1 MEHPD
6 TKQQILNAAKSLFAR
21 EGYQA
26 TSMRAITESARVNL
40 ALANYHFG
48 SKKALLEAVLERH
61 LKPLNEA
68 RLERLKMIKDEVQRR
83 KQKPA
88 VFDILSAFIEPIP
101 HLKEVGEGGTDF
113 SILIGRAFIE
123 PDRTARKIFLRLM
136 KPVSQVMLDLLGN
149 ALPELSK
156 EAIFWR
162 FQFVIGA
169 LTRAMIIYKNRRV
182 ESTEFN
188 SKTNM
193 DSLMDSLISF
203 VQAGMEAPMR
213 QKQFTRELD
222 NMKRVK

>member
-1 MEHPD
+1 
-6 TKQQILNAAKSLFAR
+6 
-21 EGYQA
+21 
-26 TSMRAITESARVNL
+26 
-40 ALANYHFG
+40 
-48 SKKALLEAVLERH
+48 
-61 LKPLNEA
+61 
-68 RLERLKMIKDEVQRR
+68 
-83 KQKPA
+83 
-88 VFDILSAFIEPIP
+88 
-101 HLKEVGEGGTDF
+101 
-113 SILIGRAFIE
+113 
-123 PDRTARKIFLRLM
+123 M

-149 ALPELSK
+149 ALPELPK

-169 LTRAMIIYKNRRV
+169 LTRAMIMYKNRRL

-213 QKQFTRELD
+213 QKEFTRELD